1 MFGIGFGGKNMY
13 AVIKTGGKQYKV
25 EEGCEIRIEK
35 IEGKRGDE
43 VVFDDVLL
51 VSDEGSLHV
60 GEAVKAKVTGTVV
73 IEAGEVKE
81 NGRVLG
87 RHKKIIVFKQRRRK
101 RYRRTKGHR
110 QYFTAVKITG
120 ITLN

>member
-1 MFGIGFGGKNMY
+1 MY
-13 AVIKTGGKQYKV
+13 AVIRTGGKQYKV
-25 EEGCEIRIEK
+25 EEGTEIRVEK
-35 IEGKRGDE
+35 ISGKRGDE
-43 VVFDDVLL
+43 VVFDEVLM
-51 VSDEGSLHV
+51 VSDSQNLHV
-60 GEAVKAKVTGTVV
+60 GESVKAKVTGTVV

>member
-1 MFGIGFGGKNMY
+1 MEADMY

-25 EEGCEIRIEK
+25 EEGTEIRIEK

-43 VVFDDVLL
+43 VVFDEVLL
-51 VSDEGSLHV
+51 VADANNLHV
-60 GEAVKAKVTGTVV
+60 GKAVNAKVTGTVV
-73 IEAGEVKE
+73 IESGEVKE

-87 RHKKIIVFKQRRRK
+87 RHKKILVFKQRRRK
-101 RYRRTKGHR
+101 RYRRIKGHR

-120 ITLN
+120 ITIN

>member
-1 MFGIGFGGKNMY
+1 MY

-25 EEGCEIRIEK
+25 EEGTEIRIEK
-35 IEGKRGDE
+35 IAGKRGDE

-51 VSDEGSLHV
+51 VADENNLHV
-60 GEAVKAKVTGTVV
+60 GTAVNAKVTGTVV
-73 IEAGEVKE
+73 IESGEVKE

-87 RHKKIIVFKQRRRK
+87 RHKKILVFKQRRRK
-101 RYRRTKGHR
+101 RYRRIKGHR

-120 ITLN
+120 IKVN